1 MIQMPRRSVT
11 RFFIPLIDV
20 MTLLFCIF
28 LLMPIF
34 DRAAQEKEQSAGAES
49 DRFRLDLD
57 RDRLVRRLREAERKV
72 KTLQNQDPSVA
83 KLREELERLKKER
96 GKPLQERYAI
106 FVLGIDAGNGQL
118 FYYEP
123 GDANRKRTVA
133 TKEDA
138 AKLIARQRKDA
149 GRREPF
155 FLFQIPR
162 KKSAF
167 PQVKQRKQYEAW
179 FQDVPHGFDI
189 PSSRT

>member
-34 DRAAQEKEQSAGAES
+34 NRAVQEQEQGPSASVDRV
-49 DRFRLDLD
+49 RLDLD
-57 RDRLVRRLREAERKV
+57 RDQLLARFRAAERQIKQ
-72 KTLQNQDPSVA
+72 LQDQDPESG
-83 KLREELERLKKER
+83 KLRAELERLKKER
-96 GKPLQERYAI
+96 AKPLQERYAI
-106 FVLGIDAGNGQL
+106 FVLGIDAGDGSL
-118 FYYEP
+118 FYYDPTNAGE
-123 GDANRKRTVA
+123 KRVIDSN
-133 TKEDA
+133 TKA
-138 AKLIARQRKDA
+138 QSLIEQQRKHA

-155 FLFQIPR
+155 FLFQLPR
-162 KKSAF
+162 QKSPF

-189 PSSRT
+189 PGRRA